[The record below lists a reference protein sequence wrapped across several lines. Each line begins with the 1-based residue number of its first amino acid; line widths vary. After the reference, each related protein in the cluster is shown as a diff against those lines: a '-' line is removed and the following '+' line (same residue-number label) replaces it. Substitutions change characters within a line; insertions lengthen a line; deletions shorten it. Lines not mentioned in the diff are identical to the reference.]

1 MSGEGGVALSV
12 IIPVGP
18 GDRAWT
24 RLLPSL
30 VPQLGVGTELIIT
43 ATDPT
48 PDGVPPGVRWI
59 VGPPGRA
66 AQQNL
71 AAALA
76 RGRWLWFLHADSS
89 LPPHAVRRLCAALE
103 AQPAALCYFDLEFED
118 GPRLMLLNEWGVRIR
133 SRLLGMPFGD
143 QGLALGKQEFEALG
157 GFSLGAPYGE
167 DHLLVWTARRHGMRL
182 VPVGSRLGTSARAYR
197 EGGWGRT
204 TARRLGLT
212 VRQALPE
219 AWSWLWRR

>member
-1 MSGEGGVALSV
+1 L
-12 IIPVGP
+12 
-18 GDRAWT
+18 R
-24 RLLPSL
+24 
-30 VPQLGVGTELIIT
+30 
-43 ATDPT
+43 
-48 PDGVPPGVRWI
+48 
-59 VGPPGRA
+59 
-66 AQQNL
+66 
-71 AAALA
+71 
-76 RGRWLWFLHADSS
+76 
-89 LPPHAVRRLCAALE
+89 AALE

-143 QGLALGKQEFEALG
+143 QGLALGKQEFESLG

-167 DHLLVWTARRHGMRL
+167 DHLLVWTARRRGMRL
-182 VPVGSRLGTSARAYR
+182 MPVGSRLGTSARAYR